1 MRLLAGDRPP
11 PGPGSP
17 PPCSGQSCLYA
28 INEGKDVIP
37 VVIQERG
44 IPFRLRPFQYA
55 DIRVSYDSGL
65 EELFGSLSG
74 EQQATADT
82 TAPPEHPV
90 VPIPESDS
98 AVGPHKHR
106 LKTGVR

>member
-1 MRLLAGDRPP
+1 MRLLAGDRPL

-55 DIRVSYDSGL
+55 DIRVSYVSGL
-65 EELFGSLSG
+65 
-74 EQQATADT
+74 
-82 TAPPEHPV
+82 
-90 VPIPESDS
+90 
-98 AVGPHKHR
+98 
-106 LKTGVR
+106 